1 MIESSN
7 CSSET
12 IQRKK
17 KKKTRSWGRNE
28 SRVGDLFIRGGK
40 DVTSTWEGKD
50 LPKGGS
56 IRMQQARR
64 GLAHIYIYIY
74 IAIYRRSAGRPIGT
88 CLESQRWFSSL
99 RVHPLFRLLFFPQGV
114 ALNRLGIRPTFCLS
128 LLSLLPCVLPPLS
141 LSLSF
146 PFSRPRNNNRRE
158 KEIKGALSTLFPSL
172 T

>member
-1 MIESSN
+1 M
-7 CSSET
+7 
-12 IQRKK
+12 
-17 KKKTRSWGRNE
+17 
-28 SRVGDLFIRGGK
+28 FIRGGK

-74 IAIYRRSAGRPIGT
+74 IAIYRAVGRSADRHLPRIAAMIFQPPSPSPFSFAFLSPGRGAQQAWNPANF
-88 CLESQRWFSSL
+88 LPFA
-99 RVHPLFRLLFFPQGV
+99 PFP
-114 ALNRLGIRPTFCLS
+114 PPMCPST
-128 LLSLLPCVLPPLS
+128 PLS